1 MKDRIP
7 TYPGR
12 VTLTPV
18 SGQENTYDLVRA
30 DEPTEAGT
38 ALNKA
43 NLLTD
48 AVASTI
54 QTIAGAASAPD
65 TPNAALNL
73 IAQAVGNSAKVAF
86 GTYTGTGTYGSSNPT
101 SLTFD
106 FEPKFLWVTNGEA
119 LAGNYLGNSASS
131 VQPYVQMMVLRN
143 ISKATLNDLNANT
156 TATINI
162 TWNGNTVS
170 WYSTYSDAY
179 QLNKGGEYPGTYTYF
194 AIG

>member
-18 SGQENTYDLVRA
+18 SGQANTYDLVRA

-48 AVASTI
+48 AVASAI

-73 IAQAVGNSAKVAF
+73 LAQAVGNSAKVAF

-106 FEPKFLWVTNGEA
+106 FEPKFLWVTCGDA
-119 LAGNYLGNSASS
+119 LTGNYLGNSSQQ
-131 VQPYVQMMVLRN
+131 VQPKSQMMVLRN
-143 ISKATLNDLNANT
+143 ISTATLNVMNAGT

-170 WYSTYSDAY
+170 WYSTYSDVY
-179 QLNKGGEYPGTYTYF
+179 QLNKGSGYNTYTYF

>member
-18 SGQENTYDLVRA
+18 SGQENTYDLTRA
-30 DEPTEAGT
+30 DSPTEAGT

-48 AVASTI
+48 AVANAIKTLA
-54 QTIAGAASAPD
+54 QAGTAPD
-65 TPNAALNL
+65 TPNEALNL
-73 IAQAVGNSAKVAF
+73 LSQAVSGRAQIAF

-106 FEPKFLWVTNGEA
+106 FEPKLLWVNWNERGGELFA
-119 LAGNYLGNSASS
+119 NAWTVSS
-131 VQPYVQMMVLRN
+131 GCIPLTYQFMVLRGASEVLLN
-143 ISKATLNDLNANT
+143 REGSVSTLSFSWNSK
-156 TATINI
+156 
-162 TWNGNTVS
+162 TVS
-170 WYSTYSDAY
+170 WYSNADAWD
-179 QLNKGGEYPGTYTYF
+179 QLNVSRSTYTYF
-194 AIG
+194 ALG